1 MALNKDVLG
10 AALYT
15 RAGNYN
21 DKDIENIE
29 QARQEFWKGVAEEI
43 INHLKSNAILNVPGT
58 GLTTPSGGGPVTG
71 VSITGT
77 IL

>member
-1 MALNKDVLG
+1 MALNKDILG
-10 AALYT
+10 TALYT
-15 RAGNYN
+15 RAGNFN

-29 QARQEFWKGVAEEI
+29 QARQDFWKAIAEEI
-43 INHLKSNAILNVPGT
+43 VNHIKTNATLNVPGT
-58 GLTTPSGGGPVTG
+58 GLTTAAGGGPVTG